1 MPKLRT
7 ILKRPTDLAPAT
19 AELLAS
25 LMSTL
30 PLSLRPLSPS
40 DATLLHTCYAHL
52 ACKGPPSVRLHCVR
66 SFPAMLTAPAAT
78 GHPQLTPGPLLESS
92 SRFVT
97 DVDVRFWSTET
108 DFELA
113 SWLSR
118 PPHMCT
124 DCHYHILVEGCALV
138 PVPTPNCHY
147 PEVFA
152 LPPASSERSFIRR
165 RLEAPAMFLHIL
177 T

>member
-30 PLSLRPLSPS
+30 PLSLRPLSPA

-66 SFPAMLTAPAAT
+66 SFPAMLTAPDAT
-78 GHPQLTPGPLLESS
+78 GHPQLTPGPLLESY

-97 DVDVRFWSTET
+97 DVDVRFWSTS
-108 DFELA
+108 FELA
-113 SWLSR
+113 SWHNLLKTCSKS
-118 PPHMCT
+118 T

-138 PVPTPNCHY
+138 PVPTPNCRY
-147 PEVFA
+147 PEVIA
-152 LPPASSERSFIRR
+152 LPPAGSERSFLRR
-165 RLEAPAMFLHIL
+165 RLEAPVMLLHML